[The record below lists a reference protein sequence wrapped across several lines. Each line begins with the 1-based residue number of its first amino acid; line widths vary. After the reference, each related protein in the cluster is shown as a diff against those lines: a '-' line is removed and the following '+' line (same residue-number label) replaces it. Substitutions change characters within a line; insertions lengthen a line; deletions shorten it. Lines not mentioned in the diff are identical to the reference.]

1 MEDAFSK
8 YYKRRKRRISNF
20 SLPKSINRSFS
31 KRLIDNKNNNINNI
45 SNMKKKYI
53 MRRNLDNNNSLF
65 LPRIGDSFR
74 IENGNNKYKD
84 SFNSSFRQDRRNPF
98 YNNNRYGSL
107 NKNDIKS
114 FIYDPKKIS
123 GYLDYRINK
132 AIANKKMRQELEKKR
147 LISSM
152 KKSIN
157 EEFKK
162 NRPIDDKM
170 FLRELEEIEGNRENM
185 KAFRNRMLDELKE
198 EETLLLDDMLDI
210 PPPPPPII
218 PPFFPNFYPNLF
230 PQMMKPPDNNNDT
243 FGDIIKF
250 MLFKKLID
258 SNDNQLFQFPFNYFP
273 AFPQP
278 YFPPFY
284 QINLPR
290 KKPFPYPNPIII
302 QNIPYRS
309 KKKSKDLRNKSSDS
323 KSGKSFKDPLNT
335 YLDVIDRFKKFKENN
350 LKKEKDSSKK
360 TSEEES
366 NEEEDEEN
374 EEDEDEEKE
383 NGENEGEDNGG
394 EQEEDEGDNQNNNE
408 EE

>member
-1 MEDAFSK
+1 M
-8 YYKRRKRRISNF
+8 
-20 SLPKSINRSFS
+20 
-31 KRLIDNKNNNINNI
+31 
-45 SNMKKKYI
+45 
-53 MRRNLDNNNSLF
+53 
-65 LPRIGDSFR
+65 
-74 IENGNNKYKD
+74 
-84 SFNSSFRQDRRNPF
+84 
-98 YNNNRYGSL
+98 
-107 NKNDIKS
+107 
-114 FIYDPKKIS
+114 
-123 GYLDYRINK
+123 
-132 AIANKKMRQELEKKR
+132 
-147 LISSM
+147 
-152 KKSIN
+152 
-157 EEFKK
+157 
-162 NRPIDDKM
+162 
-170 FLRELEEIEGNRENM
+170 
-185 KAFRNRMLDELKE
+185 
-198 EETLLLDDMLDI
+198 
-210 PPPPPPII
+210 
-218 PPFFPNFYPNLF
+218 
-230 PQMMKPPDNNNDT
+230 
-243 FGDIIKF
+243 
-250 MLFKKLID
+250 
-258 SNDNQLFQFPFNYFP
+258 LFQFPFNYFP

-366 NEEEDEEN
+366 YEEEDEEN

-394 EQEEDEGDNQNNNE
+394 EQEDDEGDNQNNNE